1 MIQTAQTENF
11 KTWRRL
17 REAFKNKI
25 KNLLGPPQFYI
36 VTYLLTDRATT
47 RGPGGPK
54 KRGFEGYRV

>member
-1 MIQTAQTENF
+1 MN
-11 KTWRRL
+11 
-17 REAFKNKI
+17 NKI

-54 KRGFEGYRV
+54 KRGFEGYRVNKGSMCGKLVSDGAGYLL